1 MFRNLLNKLKVVN
14 IYLQF
19 FLRNMKNIKLNP
31 TLAYDVFYTIFNIY
45 LWFKVKFSPIFYWNT
60 LTDGRDVI
68 QQNKNISFNSYIS
81 DIPGCNQLQDWLCL
95 IFDILKNMFNTRVS
109 IFFSVIC

>member
-45 LWFKVKFSPIFYWNT
+45 LWFKVKFSPIFIGTPWLMEEMLYNKT
-60 LTDGRDVI
+60 KTYLLTATYLISRDAT
-68 QQNKNISFNSYIS
+68 SFKIDY
-81 DIPGCNQLQDWLCL
+81 
-95 IFDILKNMFNTRVS
+95 V
-109 IFFSVIC
+109 